1 MFTHKIINPPDF
13 KLDEKIIKNIFKTI
27 EETQEKTQA
36 GTLNLVFVGPEEI
49 KNLNSTYRKKDE
61 VTDVLSFNYI
71 FDFNEAKKNDIVG
84 ELVFCIDR
92 IIEQGQEDNLGSEKE
107 FYMLL
112 IHSVLHILGY
122 DHEEENDYILMK
134 TQENKIWDELFKE
147 KA

>member
-36 GTLNLVFVGPEEI
+36 WYLNLVFVSPEDI

-71 FDFNEAKKNDIVG
+71 FDFEGVKKSDIVW

-92 IIEQGQEDNLGSEKE
+92 IIEQWQEDNLGSEKE

-112 IHSVLHILGY
+112 IHSVLHILWY
-122 DHEEENDYILMK
+122 DHIEEKDYIMMK
-134 TQENKIWDELFKE
+134 SEEDRIWKE
-147 KA
+147 IF